1 VSEPATRPWV
11 RTLGDVGD
19 RVVNAT
25 PHQIVIYDTGAPDQI
40 DPAGV
45 YATAVLFPTQPP
57 ARLDAEHGPA
67 DPLLLAD
74 GWVSGPVE
82 IPVRTVRYTSRVT
95 GLPEPDGHSWYV
107 VPLPVALA
115 SPDRTDLLVVD
126 REVRS
131 PAGTVIGC
139 RGLARVSG

>member
-1 VSEPATRPWV
+1 MRL
-11 RTLGDVGD
+11 LGDVGD

-25 PHQIVIYDTGAPDQI
+25 PHQIVIYNEDAPDRI
-40 DPAGV
+40 EPGGV
-45 YATAVLFPTQPP
+45 YATAVLFPTNPP

-74 GWVSGPVE
+74 GWVSGPAE

-95 GLPEPDGHSWYV
+95 GLPAPDGHSWYV
-107 VPLPVALA
+107 VSLLVALA
-115 SPDRTDLLVVD
+115 CPDRGDLLVVD
-126 REVRS
+126 REVRN

-139 RGLARVSG
+139 RGLARVRP